1 MAYIGTQPKDI
12 RSFGKAKFDFTAT
25 QGQTAFTGADD
36 DGKTLGFTAGQV
48 SVYVNGILMDD
59 SDYTAS
65 NGNTITLT
73 SAANASDIISVVALQ
88 TDIPNSDYVPATG
101 GTFSGAVTH
110 TGAFTSR
117 GIDDNATST
126 AMTLDA
132 SGNLLVGKTA
142 IDNTTAGHRLDASGF
157 MSHVRAGNTI
167 AVYNR
172 LSSDGTLIDLRKDGT
187 MVGGIG
193 TNTNGNFQLYG
204 AEASHVGLQFGS
216 PSILPINNS
225 GTSADNAVDLGD
237 SNVRFKDLYLSG
249 GVYLGGTGAANKLD
263 DYEEGTFTPHVND
276 GVSNATAYGYN
287 LGWYTKVGNICHFY
301 IDLRNINS
309 SNLTG
314 TNALYITGLPFTSL
328 SSGTSYAAQSVGV
341 TVGNSIDWSGYTSL
355 FPNVGDGNNS
365 ILIRMASS
373 GTTSPPVMLISN
385 INGGTNR
392 DFWFSGSYIIA

>member
-132 SGNLLVGKTA
+132 SGNLLVGTT
-142 IDNTTAGHRLDASGF
+142 DTSLYNNTSGGGF
-157 MSHVRAGNTI
+157 HVSPNGFTEVAYESANAADPTFLVNNTG
-167 AVYNR
+167 A
-172 LSSDGTLIDLRKDGT
+172 DGDIIQLRKDGT
-187 MVGGIG
+187 VVGSIG
-193 TNTNGNFQLYG
+193 ASGGDLLVGTGDTAVRFVDADDALVPFNTNG
-204 AEASHVGLQFGS
+204 
-216 PSILPINNS
+216 S
-225 GTSADNAVDLGD
+225 GRDAAIDLGA
-237 SNVRFKDLYLSG
+237 STERFKNLYLSG
-249 GVYLGGTGAANKLD
+249 GVYLGGTGAANLLD
-263 DYEEGTFTPHVND
+263 DYEEGEWWPTIYGHTSGSLTLQQNSPAKYVKIGRFVHVSCFD
-276 GVSNATAYGYN
+276 LIWTANSG
-287 LGWYTKVGNICHFY
+287 LVGNVC
-301 IDLRNINS
+301 L
-309 SNLTG
+309 G
-314 TNALYITGLPFTSL
+314 GLPFASDYNRYNIGTFGGSGGGMSISGL
-328 SSGTSYAAQSVGV
+328 LNAGLDPNVSFAWVMVRSMTNNTYIHTPTFGSSGSIYGFTMSYQTAA
-341 TVGNSIDWSGYTSL
+341 
-355 FPNVGDGNNS
+355 
-365 ILIRMASS
+365 
-373 GTTSPPVMLISN
+373 
-385 INGGTNR
+385 
-392 DFWFSGSYIIA
+392 